1 MKVKKRNTSSSKY
14 VRGMLNSEQIKKA
27 PALVDEWKEPE
38 PRKEYPTGAEI
49 TKANLWDSC
58 DLKEK
63 YSERFVPDTPY
74 IIMNGKYFE
83 VEPVERGR
91 FTSYNVV
98 QDGKTWKN
106 GKLLKV
112 NLATILE
119 ETKENERPEP
129 PKQLE
134 LF

>member
-1 MKVKKRNTSSSKY
+1 MKVQKRNTSTVKY
-14 VRGMLNSEQIKKA
+14 VRGRLNTEQIKKA

-49 TKANLWDSC
+49 TKANLWDSF

-63 YSERFVPDTPY
+63 YPERFVPGTPY
-74 IIMNGKYFE
+74 IIMNGEYFE

-91 FTSYNVV
+91 FTSYNIV
-98 QDGKTWKN
+98 QGGKRWKN
-106 GKLLKV
+106 GKLV
-112 NLATILE
+112 QEHVATILE